1 MKLGGVFIIA
11 VIASLSLQAQT
22 TVEEANGTIRATASS
37 LHKAGE
43 ELVVSISVEITHD
56 LSSNESLVLVPVV
69 TDSLENRLELPSIY
83 INSRKQQ
90 IIFMREMGKKEK
102 DARSLQR
109 KNGSRQSIHYLQ
121 SVPFEKW
128 MNHATL
134 SLIEK
139 SCGCGIAGEEA
150 FTCIARLHPQPIPVP
165 QLVFLTPQV
174 EGLKTRTEKGCAFI
188 DFPLND
194 AIIHETYSNNATEL
208 NKITQTIDAIR
219 NDSNVT
225 ITHISIHGYASP
237 DGPYQLNERLSR
249 ERTQALKEYVCRLYT
264 FNPTDIH
271 TSHTPE
277 DWEGFEALLT
287 DTTFQR
293 KEAVMKIVTGNL
305 HPDRK
310 EEKLKKQFPAFYR
323 FVLEHWFTLLRHSDY
338 TIEYHVRPFSVEES
352 RNVFATNPKNL
363 SLEEM
368 FRLALTCTPGSEA
381 YNKIFMTAVQLF
393 PDNPVAN
400 LNAACIALMQ
410 RDVQS
415 AAYYLEKAPEVP
427 ETASAKGVLHLL
439 QENYEEAETLF
450 KQAKAAGLSQAD
462 NNLKQILELK

>member
-43 ELVVSISVEITHD
+43 ELVVSISVEITRD

-188 DFPLND
+188 DFPVND
-194 AIIHETYSNNATEL
+194 AIIHETIA
-208 NKITQTIDAIR
+208 
-219 NDSNVT
+219 
-225 ITHISIHGYASP
+225 
-237 DGPYQLNERLSR
+237 DGL
-249 ERTQALKEYVCRLYT
+249 
-264 FNPTDIH
+264 I
-271 TSHTPE
+271 
-277 DWEGFEALLT
+277 
-287 DTTFQR
+287 
-293 KEAVMKIVTGNL
+293 
-305 HPDRK
+305 
-310 EEKLKKQFPAFYR
+310 
-323 FVLEHWFTLLRHSDY
+323 
-338 TIEYHVRPFSVEES
+338 
-352 RNVFATNPKNL
+352 
-363 SLEEM
+363 
-368 FRLALTCTPGSEA
+368 
-381 YNKIFMTAVQLF
+381 
-393 PDNPVAN
+393 
-400 LNAACIALMQ
+400 
-410 RDVQS
+410 
-415 AAYYLEKAPEVP
+415 
-427 ETASAKGVLHLL
+427 
-439 QENYEEAETLF
+439 
-450 KQAKAAGLSQAD
+450 
-462 NNLKQILELK
+462 

>member
-43 ELVVSISVEITHD
+43 ELVVSISVEITRD

-410 RDVQS
+410 TEVQH
-415 AAYYLEKAPEVP
+415 ATHYLEQASEV
-427 ETASAKGVLHLL
+427 TATALAKGVLNLL
-439 QENYEEAETLF
+439 PENYEEAETLF
-450 KQAKAAGLSQAD
+450 KQAKAAGL
-462 NNLKQILELK
+462 

>member
-1 MKLGGVFIIA
+1 
-11 VIASLSLQAQT
+11 
-22 TVEEANGTIRATASS
+22 
-37 LHKAGE
+37 
-43 ELVVSISVEITHD
+43 
-56 LSSNESLVLVPVV
+56 
-69 TDSLENRLELPSIY
+69 
-83 INSRKQQ
+83 
-90 IIFMREMGKKEK
+90 MREMGKKEK

-237 DGPYQLNERLSR
+237 DGPYQLNERL
-249 ERTQALKEYVCRLYT
+249 
-264 FNPTDIH
+264 
-271 TSHTPE
+271 
-277 DWEGFEALLT
+277 
-287 DTTFQR
+287 
-293 KEAVMKIVTGNL
+293 
-305 HPDRK
+305 
-310 EEKLKKQFPAFYR
+310 PANA
-323 FVLEHWFTLLRHSDY
+323 HRH
-338 TIEYHVRPFSVEES
+338 
-352 RNVFATNPKNL
+352 
-363 SLEEM
+363 
-368 FRLALTCTPGSEA
+368 
-381 YNKIFMTAVQLF
+381 
-393 PDNPVAN
+393 
-400 LNAACIALMQ
+400 
-410 RDVQS
+410 
-415 AAYYLEKAPEVP
+415 
-427 ETASAKGVLHLL
+427 
-439 QENYEEAETLF
+439 
-450 KQAKAAGLSQAD
+450 
-462 NNLKQILELK
+462 

>member
-43 ELVVSISVEITHD
+43 ELVVSISVEITRD

-188 DFPLND
+188 DFPVND

-271 TSHTPE
+271 T
-277 DWEGFEALLT
+277 
-287 DTTFQR
+287 
-293 KEAVMKIVTGNL
+293 
-305 HPDRK
+305 
-310 EEKLKKQFPAFYR
+310 
-323 FVLEHWFTLLRHSDY
+323 
-338 TIEYHVRPFSVEES
+338 
-352 RNVFATNPKNL
+352 
-363 SLEEM
+363 
-368 FRLALTCTPGSEA
+368 
-381 YNKIFMTAVQLF
+381 
-393 PDNPVAN
+393 
-400 LNAACIALMQ
+400 
-410 RDVQS
+410 
-415 AAYYLEKAPEVP
+415 
-427 ETASAKGVLHLL
+427 
-439 QENYEEAETLF
+439 
-450 KQAKAAGLSQAD
+450 
-462 NNLKQILELK
+462 

>member
-1 MKLGGVFIIA
+1 
-11 VIASLSLQAQT
+11 
-22 TVEEANGTIRATASS
+22 
-37 LHKAGE
+37 
-43 ELVVSISVEITHD
+43 
-56 LSSNESLVLVPVV
+56 
-69 TDSLENRLELPSIY
+69 
-83 INSRKQQ
+83 
-90 IIFMREMGKKEK
+90 
-102 DARSLQR
+102 
-109 KNGSRQSIHYLQ
+109 
-121 SVPFEKW
+121 

-310 EEKLKKQFPAFYR
+310 EEKLKNNF
-323 FVLEHWFTLLRHSDY
+323 RHS
-338 TIEYHVRPFSVEES
+338 
-352 RNVFATNPKNL
+352 
-363 SLEEM
+363 
-368 FRLALTCTPGSEA
+368 
-381 YNKIFMTAVQLF
+381 
-393 PDNPVAN
+393 
-400 LNAACIALMQ
+400 IALCWNTGSRCSDIPIIPSNIMY
-410 RDVQS
+410 VLS
-415 AAYYLEKAPEVP
+415 A
-427 ETASAKGVLHLL
+427 
-439 QENYEEAETLF
+439 
-450 KQAKAAGLSQAD
+450 
-462 NNLKQILELK
+462 

>member
-43 ELVVSISVEITHD
+43 ELVVSISVEITRD

-237 DGPYQLNERLSR
+237 DGPYQLNERLSC

-271 TSHTPE
+271 TSHTP
-277 DWEGFEALLT
+277 
-287 DTTFQR
+287 
-293 KEAVMKIVTGNL
+293 KTG
-305 HPDRK
+305 K
-310 EEKLKKQFPAFYR
+310 GSK
-323 FVLEHWFTLLRHSDY
+323 
-338 TIEYHVRPFSVEES
+338 PFSLIQPFS
-352 RNVFATNPKNL
+352 GR
-363 SLEEM
+363 
-368 FRLALTCTPGSEA
+368 R
-381 YNKIFMTAVQLF
+381 
-393 PDNPVAN
+393 
-400 LNAACIALMQ
+400 
-410 RDVQS
+410 QS
-415 AAYYLEKAPEVP
+415 
-427 ETASAKGVLHLL
+427 
-439 QENYEEAETLF
+439 
-450 KQAKAAGLSQAD
+450 
-462 NNLKQILELK
+462 

>member
-43 ELVVSISVEITHD
+43 ELVVSISVEITRD

-139 SCGCGIAGEEA
+139 SCGCGIAGEE
-150 FTCIARLHPQPIPVP
+150 
-165 QLVFLTPQV
+165 
-174 EGLKTRTEKGCAFI
+174 AFI

>member
-1 MKLGGVFIIA
+1 M
-11 VIASLSLQAQT
+11 
-22 TVEEANGTIRATASS
+22 
-37 LHKAGE
+37 
-43 ELVVSISVEITHD
+43 
-56 LSSNESLVLVPVV
+56 
-69 TDSLENRLELPSIY
+69 
-83 INSRKQQ
+83 
-90 IIFMREMGKKEK
+90 
-102 DARSLQR
+102 
-109 KNGSRQSIHYLQ
+109 
-121 SVPFEKW
+121 
-128 MNHATL
+128 
-134 SLIEK
+134 
-139 SCGCGIAGEEA
+139 
-150 FTCIARLHPQPIPVP
+150 
-165 QLVFLTPQV
+165 
-174 EGLKTRTEKGCAFI
+174 
-188 DFPLND
+188 
-194 AIIHETYSNNATEL
+194 
-208 NKITQTIDAIR
+208 
-219 NDSNVT
+219 
-225 ITHISIHGYASP
+225 
-237 DGPYQLNERLSR
+237 
-249 ERTQALKEYVCRLYT
+249 KEYVCRLYT

-400 LNAACIALMQ
+400 LNAACISLMQ

-415 AAYYLEKAPEVP
+415 AAHYLEKAPEVP
-427 ETASAKGVLHLL
+427 ETALAKGVLHLL

>member
-1 MKLGGVFIIA
+1 MKLRGFFIIA
-11 VIASLSLQAQT
+11 VMASLSLQAQT
-22 TVEEANGTIRATASS
+22 PVEKDNGTIRTTASS

-43 ELVVSISVEITHD
+43 ELVVSISVEITRD

-69 TDSLENRLELPSIY
+69 TDSLEHRMELPPIY

-90 IIFMREMGKKEK
+90 IIFMRETGRKEK
-102 DARSLQR
+102 EARSLQR
-109 KNGSRQSIHYLQ
+109 KNGSQQSMHYLQ
-121 SVPFEKW
+121 SVPFEK
-128 MNHATL
+128 
-134 SLIEK
+134 
-139 SCGCGIAGEEA
+139 
-150 FTCIARLHPQPIPVP
+150 
-165 QLVFLTPQV
+165 
-174 EGLKTRTEKGCAFI
+174 GCAFI
-188 DFPLND
+188 DFPVND
-194 AIIHETYSNNATEL
+194 VIIHETYSNNATEL
-208 NKITQTIDAIR
+208 NKIVQTIDAIK
-219 NDSNVT
+219 NDTNVT

-237 DGPYQLNERLSR
+237 DGPYKLNERLSR

-264 FNPTDIH
+264 FDQTDIQ

-287 DTTFQR
+287 DTAFQQ
-293 KEAVMKIVTGNL
+293 KEAVMRIVTGSL

-352 RNVFATNPKNL
+352 RNIFVTNPKNL

-368 FRLALTCTPGSEA
+368 FRLALTHTPGSET

-400 LNAACIALMQ
+400 LNAACISLMQ
-410 RDVQS
+410 RDVKS
-415 AAYYLEKAPEVP
+415 AGHYLEKAPEVP
-427 ETASAKGVLHLL
+427 ETALAKGVLYLL
-439 QENYEEAETLF
+439 KNQYEEAESF
-450 KQAKAAGLSQAD
+450 FRQAKAAGLSQAD
-462 NNLKQILELK
+462 DNLKRILELK